1 MFMLRGSHTFTR
13 AINFGSLRSI
23 RWELDCKV
31 HLCASISPSSPN
43 WNSLSTIP
51 RESWWNLFSILIF
64 KKRCARC
71 KMDSKW
77 EIIESSEYP
86 NFDICGWQ
94 CLTIKLVIDSSST
107 SELMTEWKKQRP
119 WKKTWYAIIKSFCED
134 SCHKM
139 FFSFWFYVIDF
150 RLGYW

>member
-64 KKRCARC
+64 KKRFASC

-107 SELMTEWKKQRP
+107 SEQMTEWKNKGHA
-119 WKKTWYAIIKSFCED
+119 KNMICHHKCFCED

-150 RLGYW
+150 RPGYW